1 MKIDWGHDHI
11 IISPICGVIS
21 YIYIY
26 SRITVTLKASD
37 HKGALTASSQHIVY
51 GDMDEDS
58 FIWHDRSC
66 TSRSAISIFLI
77 NFLKPRFLC
86 YLLKNEY
93 KQNLHMVR
101 HVKFEHETI
110 HGHGINSRS
119 VKSRRWYGYGCG
131 LS

>member
-37 HKGALTASSQHIVY
+37 KGALTASPQHVVY
-51 GDMDEDS
+51 GSMEDDS
-58 FIWHDRSC
+58 FMWHDRSC
-66 TSRSAISIFLI
+66 ISAISIFLI

-110 HGHGINSRS
+110 HGHGIYNW
-119 VKSRRWYGYGCG
+119 VKTTRWYGYG
-131 LS
+131 LSQLDDF